1 MSRRAPEEGGDVSEA
16 DVREIP
22 VGCIAVSSPIT
33 GSVWQIAVDAGA
45 RVKAGDELIVVEAM
59 KMEIPI
65 AADEP
70 GEIVEV
76 RCERGRTIYAG
87 ETLLVLRPC

>member
-1 MSRRAPEEGGDVSEA
+1 M
-16 DVREIP
+16 
-22 VGCIAVSSPIT
+22 SSPIT
-33 GSVWQIAVDAGA
+33 GSIWQVGVDAGA
-45 RVKAGDELIVVEAM
+45 RVAAGDELLVVEAM

-65 AADEP
+65 SADEG

-76 RCERGRTIYAG
+76 RCERGQMICAG